1 MYYLDYSRLQSTEF
15 SHNSNSSNE
24 HEKDEKLDFT
34 DFLNKLV
41 YQMIFNNK
49 ESYYSDVSSNS
60 SSMKQ
65 AKKTKNIIK

>member
-1 MYYLDYSRLQSTEF
+1 MYDLDYSRSQSTGF
-15 SHNSNSSNE
+15 SHNRNSRKE
-24 HEKDEKLDFT
+24 HEKGEKLVFT

-41 YQMIFNNK
+41 YQMTFNNK
-49 ESYYSDVSSNS
+49 ESNYSDISSNS